1 MGSGIKV
8 PVLVRPDVYTIF
20 YEGLSMPDGERLTF
34 VHCDIFKWTK
44 SIKKTLKDDF
54 GSLCWMRG
62 GKPLYCLR
70 VDDKQ
75 EKFIRM
81 FGFKFEFE
89 PNVWILET

>member
-8 PVLVRPDVYTIF
+8 PVLVRPNEYTIYF
-20 YEGLSMPDGERLTF
+20 EGLQMPDGIRLTF
-34 VHCDIFKWTK
+34 VHCDVHKWTK
-44 SIKKTLKDDF
+44 RIAQQLKQDF
-54 GSLCWMRG
+54 AGLVRSRT

-70 VDDKQ
+70 HDNKQ

-81 FGFKFEFE
+81 FGFKYEFD

>member
-20 YEGLSMPDGERLTF
+20 YEGLVMPDGERLTF
-34 VHCDIFKWTK
+34 VHCDISQWTK
-44 SIKKTLKDDF
+44 SIRKNLKDDF

-70 VDDKQ
+70 NDDKQ

-81 FGFKFEFE
+81 FGFRFEFE